1 MIILLRGPPI
11 YSVFTYPT
19 WNSVGLHY
27 PQNINLLCVH
37 TSHLKFYQFA
47 LSAAHHIVANNAA
60 TTNPSESTNTHC
72 YVLHQTF
79 AAWMLSFQ
87 VNILVCVCLKCACVY
102 YYLVTCE
109 CIGFIIIM
117 QKKYAEARQ
126 YYEKALS
133 LDPGNKLVT
142 ENLAKLDRIHKPS

>member
-1 MIILLRGPPI
+1 
-11 YSVFTYPT
+11 
-19 WNSVGLHY
+19 
-27 PQNINLLCVH
+27 
-37 TSHLKFYQFA
+37 
-47 LSAAHHIVANNAA
+47 
-60 TTNPSESTNTHC
+60 
-72 YVLHQTF
+72 
-79 AAWMLSFQ
+79 MLSFQ